1 MWIYQKRSFQ
11 GQIYYFRIRSISRS
25 ALGYFQSCQKFNGK
39 NGKSNSYVAFN
50 KVQSCSAERM
60 QLERLQYVE
69 DMIINFE
76 RAVERNSGVF
86 FNYALVS
93 KPKKFKMLKFSTQL
107 SLCLHLH
114 ENSNRNLL
122 CAYTQ
127 RAFSYK

>member
-1 MWIYQKRSFQ
+1 
-11 GQIYYFRIRSISRS
+11 
-25 ALGYFQSCQKFNGK
+25 
-39 NGKSNSYVAFN
+39 
-50 KVQSCSAERM
+50 M

-69 DMIINFE
+69 EMIINFE
-76 RAVERNSGVF
+76 RAVERNNGVF
-86 FNYALVS
+86 FNYALVN

>member
-25 ALGYFQSCQKFNGK
+25 ALGYFQSCQKSNGK

-69 DMIINFE
+69 EMIINFE
-76 RAVERNSGVF
+76 RAVERNNGVF
-86 FNYALVS
+86 FNYALVN